1 MNPLLHAISTL
12 SAALAGSLVSAIW
25 EGAILVLG
33 VALCLR
39 ILPDLSAAARWVVWT
54 NVFLLLLFL
63 HFFSSM
69 DSHLQSGRVFQASPF
84 HLDPIWSFAIASVWL
99 VLTLWRGAQLISSA
113 IYLRGLAKRA
123 TRIQPDEFI
132 QTLLQ
137 TGKNGRAAEL
147 CTSAEVER
155 PCVVGFLQPRILI
168 PQALFRQLS
177 AGDLEQVVLHEME
190 HLHRADNWFNLLQKA
205 AVVLFPL
212 NPVLF
217 WVERRLCVEREYACD
232 DKVLRSSCG
241 KKSYALCLTRL
252 AEITLVSRG
261 LSLALGAWERRPEL
275 ARRVLRIL
283 RRPSESM
290 QHGPAIVVTGSL
302 ILSIFAGAIAL
313 ARTPQV
319 VSFATFAPSTM
330 QETSLSA
337 SSIQPISNPES
348 GIHPTFVKT
357 VMPQRISAK
366 SSHMNYRHG
375 SSLKQ
380 VVRQSQ
386 STRNL
391 PELIV
396 MTEWEVNG
404 PPPRLIIA
412 VAEDHHPS
420 YAAVAVANGW
430 LIVQI

>member
-1 MNPLLHAISTL
+1 
-12 SAALAGSLVSAIW
+12 
-25 EGAILVLG
+25 
-33 VALCLR
+33 
-39 ILPDLSAAARWVVWT
+39 
-54 NVFLLLLFL
+54 
-63 HFFSSM
+63 M
-69 DSHLQSGRVFQASPF
+69 DSHLQSERGFQASSF
-84 HLDPIWSFAIASVWL
+84 HLDPVWSVAIVSVWL
-99 VLTLWRGAQLISSA
+99 VLSLWRSLQLISSA
-113 IYLRGLAKRA
+113 IYLRGLAMRA
-123 TRIQPDEFI
+123 TRIQPEDSIRTLI
-132 QTLLQ
+132 QA
-137 TGKNGRAAEL
+137 GKYRRAAEL

-155 PCVVGFLQPRILI
+155 PCVVGFLQPRILL
-168 PQALFRQLS
+168 PQALFGQLS

-190 HLHRADNWFNLLQKA
+190 HLHRADNWSNLLQKA